1 MRSMAAVLVCAVAL
15 TLIQSPTSA
24 VNPRIVGGTPTQ
36 ISQVPWQ
43 VAITASG
50 NLCGGSLISTEWVV
64 TAAHCVTE
72 KVPASVLVYAGIDRL
87 SQRSEANRSSVSR
100 IVIHPNW
107 NNSIYTADIA
117 LLQLSAPITLTD
129 KVQLI
134 SLPSNVDPGTWPAQG
149 VPATVSGWGATS
161 FAGVVSDQLNSA
173 NISILTGPGVD
184 TCGGY
189 GSDFTSNDDICAGT
203 PSGQIDTC
211 AGDSGGPLVISES
224 GSPVLAGV
232 TSVGNECAL
241 PNFPGIYTRVTSY
254 LSWIR
259 EFVPEPAAIPGA
271 PFDVTAMASAKG
283 KVLVQWQ
290 TPPTSVGNSAVSYTV
305 STLES
310 DSTLKEV
317 CKSTVP
323 QCRTTFKQFGKPVT
337 LVVQSKTSG
346 GISALSPPAVVVP
359 VNAVSS
365 VGTTLSAG
373 RVANLAGLSRAQAK
387 NASIKVVKSS
397 RGTCTATARGVRM
410 KAEGLCALIVQPAA
424 QKSRAPAF
432 IEIR

>member
-1 MRSMAAVLVCAVAL
+1 MVLVCAVAL
-15 TLIQSPTSA
+15 TSIQTPTSA

-72 KVPASVLVYAGIDRL
+72 VAPVSVSVYAGIDRL
-87 SQRSEANRSSVSR
+87 SQRSEANRSSVSK
-100 IVIHPNW
+100 IIIHPNW

-117 LLQLSAPITLTD
+117 LIQLSAPVSFSD

-134 SLPSNVDPGTWPAQG
+134 SLPSKVDPATWPAQG

-173 NISILTGPGVD
+173 NISILAGPGVD
-184 TCGGY
+184 TCGSY

-203 PSGQIDTC
+203 PSSQIDTC

-254 LSWIR
+254 SSWIR
-259 EFVPEPAAIPGA
+259 EFVPEPAAIPAA
-271 PFDVTAMASAKG
+271 PFDVTAMASGKG

-290 TPPTSVGNSAVSYTV
+290 TQSTSVGNSAASYTV
-305 STLES
+305 SVLEPNS
-310 DSTLKEV
+310 NLKEV
-317 CKSTVP
+317 CVSTAP
-323 QCRTTFKQFGKPVT
+323 QCRVTFKQFGKPIT
-337 LVVQSKTSG
+337 LVVQSKNSG
-346 GISALSPPAVVVP
+346 GISAPSPPAVVVP

-365 VGTTLSAG
+365 VGATLSAI

-387 NASIKVVKSS
+387 NASIKVLRSS
-397 RGTCTATARGVRM
+397 RGTCTVTAGAVRM
-410 KAEGLCALIVQPAA
+410 KAIGLCALIVQPAA
-424 QKSRAPAF
+424 QKNRAPAF